1 MARILVADALAEDG
15 IARLK
20 EAGEVVVRTGLDE
33 AELTAA
39 VPGFDALV
47 VRSATRVTAR
57 VIEAADVL
65 RVIGR
70 AGVGVDNID
79 VDAATRHGVLVVNA
93 PRGNIAAAAEHTIA
107 LLLAAARWVPQ
118 ADASVRRGEWQ
129 RSRYTGIEI
138 RGKTLGVIGLG
149 NIGTEVAKRAQGLE
163 MEVLA
168 FDRAVPAER
177 AEQHNVALV
186 ALDQL
191 LQASDFVSL
200 HVPLVEATRGLIGGR
215 ELALM
220 KPRARLVNAARGGIV
235 DERALFEALRS
246 GRLACAAS
254 DVFEHEP
261 PGESPLLTLPNFIAT
276 PHIAASTE
284 EAQTSVAFDVAEE
297 VCAVLAGELPR
308 HTVNAPALPPEELAF
323 LRPFTELAEKL
334 GALHVQLDGGRVAAL
349 EMTYEGEVAEHDAA
363 LLTAAAIR
371 GLVAPFVE
379 DRVNAVNA
387 RLVATQ
393 RGIRL
398 MERRTARSSSSYP
411 SLVTLRVGD
420 AELAGTV
427 LFGEPRVIGIGAF
440 RVDFVPAGRFLV
452 SRHQDRPGVV
462 GRFGTIL
469 GSHDINIASMQVGR
483 DAPRGRAMM
492 ILQVDDP
499 VPDTVLEE
507 LQSVPGMEDLRYL
520 EL

>member
-1 MARILVADALAEDG
+1 
-15 IARLK
+15 
-20 EAGEVVVRTGLDE
+20 
-33 AELTAA
+33 
-39 VPGFDALV
+39 
-47 VRSATRVTAR
+47 
-57 VIEAADVL
+57 
-65 RVIGR
+65 
-70 AGVGVDNID
+70 
-79 VDAATRHGVLVVNA
+79 
-93 PRGNIAAAAEHTIA
+93 
-107 LLLAAARWVPQ
+107 
-118 ADASVRRGEWQ
+118 
-129 RSRYTGIEI
+129 
-138 RGKTLGVIGLG
+138 
-149 NIGTEVAKRAQGLE
+149 
-163 MEVLA
+163 
-168 FDRAVPAER
+168 
-177 AEQHNVALV
+177 
-186 ALDQL
+186 
-191 LQASDFVSL
+191 
-200 HVPLVEATRGLIGGR
+200 
-215 ELALM
+215 
-220 KPRARLVNAARGGIV
+220 
-235 DERALFEALRS
+235 
-246 GRLACAAS
+246 
-254 DVFEHEP
+254 
-261 PGESPLLTLPNFIAT
+261 
-276 PHIAASTE
+276 
-284 EAQTSVAFDVAEE
+284 
-297 VCAVLAGELPR
+297 
-308 HTVNAPALPPEELAF
+308 
-323 LRPFTELAEKL
+323 
-334 GALHVQLDGGRVAAL
+334 
-349 EMTYEGEVAEHDAA
+349 
-363 LLTAAAIR
+363 
-371 GLVAPFVE
+371 VAPFVE